1 MAPRMCFTIARRK
14 PSISW
19 TTRPS
24 QPISRGKEFAC
35 GEPTIQAHTR
45 FTLKALL
52 NHSCRDFRP
61 EFQLRPPRLSAQLPV
76 RKACWLGFH
85 SYRSERAEL
94 CGFSIKEKPP

>member
-61 EFQLRPPRLSAQLPV
+61 EFQLRPRD
-76 RKACWLGFH
+76 CWH
-85 SYRSERAEL
+85 SYPRGKHAGSDSTVTARETREL
-94 CGFSIKEKPP
+94 CGFLL